1 MKSDWQKNV
10 FLLLFIDD
18 CIHKFLNEL
27 FIKKAQDSITTQK
40 KEITISLKYLG
51 KIS

>member
-27 FIKKAQDSITTQK
+27 FIKKAQDLLLHKRK
-40 KEITISLKYLG
+40 K
-51 KIS
+51 